1 MDQNTDIY
9 AKAASELASIDAQI
23 ASLEK
28 RRSALRQFI
37 ELGQRLFTGSVLDLQ
52 PGNVYPA
59 NSLGPTTRMGTPTA
73 TTTTREQSLKA
84 RVLALSKQAI
94 QEQGPQSTNA
104 LVAYIED
111 AGVTVTGA
119 HKPTTVSVIL
129 SRSDEFKSDR
139 KVGWVLTEPAQKELT
154 P

>member
-1 MDQNTDIY
+1 
-9 AKAASELASIDAQI
+9 
-23 ASLEK
+23 
-28 RRSALRQFI
+28 
-37 ELGQRLFTGSVLDLQ
+37 
-52 PGNVYPA
+52 
-59 NSLGPTTRMGTPTA
+59 
-73 TTTTREQSLKA
+73 LKA
-84 RVLALSKQAI
+84 RVLALSKRAI
-94 QEQGPQSTNA
+94 QDHGPQSTNA
-104 LVAYIED
+104 LVAYIEA